1 MDAREMKIRLNS
13 IYGKCAIYA
22 DTDSV
27 KYDKVELMK
36 EIINE
41 CIKVQCECSDI
52 SLQDRV
58 YITFGR
64 IVTAGDYGI
73 NDIENIIN
81 MIKSEF
87 NFLEECW
94 NGEEKR
100 ES

>member
-1 MDAREMKIRLNS
+1 MEAKELKTRLNS
-13 IYGKCAIYA
+13 IYGKSVLYV

-27 KYDKVELMK
+27 KYDKVKLMR
-36 EIINE
+36 EIIRA
-41 CIKVQCECSDI
+41 CIKVQCEYSDI

-58 YITFGR
+58 YIAFGR

-100 ES
+100 KS